1 MSDRAFETPRI
12 VDPQTANQLT
22 TLEPQQARLMS
33 LAGYASVG
41 VALTLVG
48 LKTWAWFA
56 TGSVALLSSLA
67 DSLLD
72 LLASGVTLF
81 AVKVAISPA
90 DREHRFGHGKS
101 EGIAGIV
108 QAVIISGSAAYV
120 CIQAVER
127 LVAPSPVDSPGV
139 GYLVMLGSL
148 AFTICLVLVQRY
160 VVSRTGSLA
169 IAADAVHYRSDVLTT
184 LAVLAAIFLSSR
196 WGLHVFDPL
205 LALVVVGLIL
215 WSVRTIM
222 REALHVLLDHEL
234 PDSDRKRIAAIAR
247 AHPEVRGLHDMR
259 TRSSGSVQFIQ
270 FHLEL
275 DPKLSLTRAHEIC
288 DAVEAELQQQYP
300 AAEVL
305 IHADP
310 YGLPEARDPF

>member
-1 MSDRAFETPRI
+1 
-12 VDPQTANQLT
+12 VDPETANQVT
-22 TLEPQQARLMS
+22 TLDPRQARLMS
-33 LAGYASVG
+33 MAGYGSVG
-41 VALTLVG
+41 VALTLTA

-81 AVKVAISPA
+81 AVKVAVSPA

-108 QAVIISGSAAYV
+108 QAVIITGSAAYV
-120 CIQAVER
+120 CFQAIQR
-127 LVAPSPVDSPGV
+127 LLAPSPVESPAIGFF
-139 GYLVMLGSL
+139 VMLSSL
-148 AFTICLVLVQRY
+148 VLTIALVLVQRY
-160 VVSRTGSLA
+160 VVAQTGSLA
-169 IAADAVHYRSDVLTT
+169 IAADAVHYRSDILTAF
-184 LAVLAAIFLSSR
+184 AVLGAIFMSTR
-196 WGLHVFDPL
+196 WGLHILDPL

-215 WSVRTIM
+215 WSVYTIVG
-222 REALHVLLDHEL
+222 EALNVLLDREL
-234 PDSDRKRIAAIAR
+234 PDVDRKRIAAIAR

-259 TRSSGSVQFIQ
+259 TRSSGAAQFIQ

-275 DPKLSLTRAHEIC
+275 DPAMNLTRAHEIC
-288 DAVEAELQQQYP
+288 DAVEAEVQQNFP

>member
-1 MSDRAFETPRI
+1 M
-12 VDPQTANQLT
+12 DPVSANQIPA
-22 TLEPQQARLMS
+22 LEPRQVRLMNM
-33 LAGYASVG
+33 AGYASVG
-41 VALTLVG
+41 VALSLIG

-72 LLASGVTLF
+72 LLASSITLL
-81 AVKVAISPA
+81 AVKVAVSPA

-108 QAVIISGSAAYV
+108 QAVIITVSAGYV
-120 CIQAVER
+120 CFQAIQR
-127 LVAPSPVDSPGV
+127 LISPSPVESPAIGFA
-139 GYLVMLGSL
+139 VMLSSL
-148 AFTICLVLVQRY
+148 VFTLALVALQRY
-160 VVSRTGSLA
+160 VVVQTGSLA
-169 IAADAVHYRSDVLTT
+169 IAADAAHYRSDVLTSI
-184 LAVLAAIFLSSR
+184 AVLAAIFLSSQ
-196 WGLHVFDPL
+196 WGLHLFDPL

-215 WSVRTIM
+215 WSVYTIVN
-222 REALHVLLDHEL
+222 EALKVLLDREL
-234 PDSDRKRIAAIAR
+234 PDTDRKRIAAIAR

-259 TRSSGSVQFIQ
+259 TRSSGAMQFIQ

-275 DPKLSLTRAHEIC
+275 DPRMNLTRAHEIC
-288 DAVEAELQQQYP
+288 DAVEAEVQQIFP

-310 YGLPEARDPF
+310 YGLPEERDPF